1 MDRFDTSR
9 DPRFKRAPRHVR
21 RVQVDGR
28 FARMFKEQQFVET
41 PQVDARGQP
50 LKRSTGKE
58 KLQEFYELAGVEGAA
73 IAPENSENEE
83 LEGEDVEEE
92 ELDESEE
99 EEEQI
104 DEETVKEDIPQ
115 GDATRRFAVM
125 GCDWDHVS
133 AGDLLVMFRT
143 YLQKAKKVRQ
153 SGSVDKISV
162 FPSDYGLQQLER
174 EAKEGPLLDASRRG
188 LDEDEAAQQEALRKY
203 QMNRTKYYWALVECN
218 SVSTASWLYDQ
229 MDGLE
234 ADGVCPASL
243 DLRFV
248 PDDVEPPHEATSV
261 ATELPTK
268 FAGPQ
273 MLRSATG
280 HTKVKCTWDEPPVQ
294 RRKDLMKKRF
304 TPQELAEMDLQAYLD
319 SDSDDEQQGAEDLK
333 ALVAG
338 SDSEGFFDESGS
350 EMEKEQKSK
359 KTEGD
364 MEATFSVK
372 ASQLEDKL
380 SARAKEEGQ
389 GVHTLQ
395 QQTQSTWEK
404 YLEKRKQK
412 KRERKLKAK
421 EDKEKLKKMKDH
433 DAKGLGPLPE
443 DDAEELDL
451 LMEDSKERGFNLR
464 GPQRKAHDHGPST
477 DDLDHFKMNVNDSR
491 ISKVFNSADF
501 EIDPTNPEFRKS
513 EGMLEVLKEKR
524 KRKKPQTK
532 VKKTM
537 DTQPTVKEPMT
548 TSKSGLQIFASQKRS
563 DASAGETKHK
573 KRRAT

>member
-1 MDRFDTSR
+1 M
-9 DPRFKRAPRHVR
+9 
-21 RVQVDGR
+21 
-28 FARMFKEQQFVET
+28 
-41 PQVDARGQP
+41 
-50 LKRSTGKE
+50 
-58 KLQEFYELAGVEGAA
+58 
-73 IAPENSENEE
+73 
-83 LEGEDVEEE
+83 
-92 ELDESEE
+92 
-99 EEEQI
+99 
-104 DEETVKEDIPQ
+104 
-115 GDATRRFAVM
+115 
-125 GCDWDHVS
+125 
-133 AGDLLVMFRT
+133 
-143 YLQKAKKVRQ
+143 
-153 SGSVDKISV
+153 
-162 FPSDYGLQQLER
+162 
-174 EAKEGPLLDASRRG
+174 
-188 LDEDEAAQQEALRKY
+188 
-203 QMNRTKYYWALVECN
+203 
-218 SVSTASWLYDQ
+218 
-229 MDGLE
+229 
-234 ADGVCPASL
+234 
-243 DLRFV
+243 

-532 VKKTM
+532 LKKTM
-537 DTQPTVKEPMT
+537 DTQPTVKEPKT

>member
-1 MDRFDTSR
+1 M
-9 DPRFKRAPRHVR
+9 
-21 RVQVDGR
+21 DGR

-41 PQVDARGQP
+41 PKVDARGQP

-73 IAPENSENEE
+73 APENSENEE
-83 LEGEDVEEE
+83 VEGEDVEEE

-99 EEEQI
+99 EEEAI
-104 DEETVKEDIPQ
+104 DEEAVKEDIPQ

-188 LDEDEAAQQEALRKY
+188 LDEDEAQQEALRKY

-248 PDDVEPPHEATSV
+248 PDDMEPPHEATSV

-319 SDSDDEQQGAEDLK
+319 SDSDDEGLQGAEDLK

-338 SDSEGFFDESGS
+338 SDSEGFFEESGS
-350 EMEKEQKSK
+350 EVEEHKSK

-451 LMEDSKERGFNLR
+451 LMDDSKERGFNLR

-532 VKKTM
+532 LKKTM
-537 DTQPTVKEPMT
+537 DIQPTVKEPMT

-563 DASAGETKHK
+563 EASAGETKHK

>member
-1 MDRFDTSR
+1 
-9 DPRFKRAPRHVR
+9 VR

-83 LEGEDVEEE
+83 VEGEDVEEE

-248 PDDVEPPHEATSV
+248 PDDLEPPHEATSV

-350 EMEKEQKSK
+350 EMEKEHKSK

-451 LMEDSKERGFNLR
+451 LMEDSKGPDSGFNLR
-464 GPQRKAHDHGPST
+464 GPQRKAHDHGLRT

-524 KRKKPQTK
+524 KRKKPQSK
-532 VKKTM
+532 LKKTM
-537 DTQPTVKEPMT
+537 DTQPTVKEPKEPTT

-563 DASAGETKHK
+563 EASGETKHK